1 MNFKVLSG
9 SSSWLAIVGASF
21 FWSWMD
27 RAMFGDSLYFAL
39 APLDGNL
46 SFSSELAQSSF
57 IVMLAASTAA
67 FIGFAA
73 LGKRRE
79 TSVWDV
85 KPTVAAAALGFV
97 GTVAILLSASV
108 GLTAPTLAGALVSG
122 LAMAAFNMS
131 WGRICV
137 AQGPVKAMTHI
148 SGAWALGLVINIL
161 TEGLVPGAEGVF
173 VAILP
178 LLSCALY
185 VLDARLQRV
194 ELYRIDEA
202 APAPER
208 IRPAARQVL
217 GVDVRFPL
225 FILVFCIAFG
235 LMCSFEIFTPSEG
248 APNSVI
254 DIVGLRGIVSLVF
267 FVAGLTALA
276 RHMETLFNA
285 CLSFMVFGLLAMT
298 VGLYT
303 NDLQGLTRVF
313 IPIGYAGFDILVWTL
328 IAFYAATTRTS
339 RLRIVAVAMGAE
351 QAGILAGQLIGIALG
366 GSANATN
373 NAVLMV
379 LSYLLLIAVMGL
391 ARLCTVLWRRH
402 RADEPRALSTVDEE
416 GGNAAC
422 MSGGPEADGEAETV
436 AVPTEPDNHLG
447 RFSDAYGLTNRE
459 RDIFALFAEGR
470 SAPYIAEMLV
480 LSENTVKTHLR
491 HIYTKCNLHN
501 RQELLDA
508 IEKFKE

>member
-39 APLDGNL
+39 EPLDGNL
-46 SFSSELAQSSF
+46 GFASELAQISF
-57 IVMLAASTAA
+57 IVMLAASAAA
-67 FIGFAA
+67 FVVFAA
-73 LGKRRE
+73 LGKRRAA
-79 TSVWDV
+79 SIWNV
-85 KPTVAAAALGFV
+85 KPTAMAAGLGFA
-97 GTVAILLSASV
+97 GNIAILLAASF
-108 GLTAPTLAGALVSG
+108 GLAVPTVAGALVSG

-148 SGAWALGLVINIL
+148 SGAWSLGLVINIL
-161 TEGLVPGAEGVF
+161 TEGLVPGAEGAFIAV
-173 VAILP
+173 LP

-185 VLDARLQRV
+185 IADARLQHV
-194 ELYRIDEA
+194 ELYRVDEA
-202 APAPER
+202 ALAPER
-208 IRPAARQVL
+208 IRPIARQVL

-235 LMCSFEIFTPSEG
+235 LMCSFEIFTPSEA
-248 APNSVI
+248 APSSVI

-276 RHMETLFNA
+276 RHMEMLFNA

-303 NDLQGLTRVF
+303 NDVQGLTRVF
-313 IPIGYAGFDILVWTL
+313 IPIGYAGFDILVWML
-328 IAFYAATTRTS
+328 VAFYAATTRTS
-339 RLRIVAVAMGAE
+339 LLRIVAVAMGAE

-366 GSANATN
+366 ASASAAN
-373 NAVLMV
+373 NAVLMM

-391 ARLCTVLWRRH
+391 ARLCTVLWRRQ
-402 RADEPRALSTVDEE
+402 RADEPAAARTADSEDGKSTPPSDEPAS
-416 GGNAAC
+416 AAKL
-422 MSGGPEADGEAETV
+422 AET
-436 AVPTEPDNHLG
+436 DDYLG

-501 RQELLDA
+501 RQDLLDA
-508 IEKFKE
+508 IETFKW

>member
-27 RAMFGDSLYFAL
+27 HAMFGDALYFAL
-39 APLDGNL
+39 TPGDGDL
-46 SFSSELAQSSF
+46 SRTLSLAQTSF
-57 IVMLAASTAA
+57 IVMLAASVAVFAVCALRARRAPAA
-67 FIGFAA
+67 P
-73 LGKRRE
+73 
-79 TSVWDV
+79 WNM
-85 KPTVAAAALGFV
+85 KPTVVAGALGFAGNAAILV
-97 GTVAILLSASV
+97 SASAGLAAPTVAGAFAS
-108 GLTAPTLAGALVSG
+108 GC
-122 LAMAAFNMS
+122 AMAVLNVS
-131 WGRICV
+131 WGRICM

-148 SGAWALGLVINIL
+148 SGAWALGLVLNIL
-161 TEGLVPGAEGVF
+161 AEGLTPVAEGVF
-173 VAILP
+173 IVLLP

-185 VLDARLQRV
+185 VADARLQHV
-194 ELYRIDEA
+194 ALYRVDEA
-202 APAPER
+202 AIDVPDRTRPAPLR
-208 IRPAARQVL
+208 VL

-235 LMCSFEIFTPSEG
+235 LMCSFEIFSPSET
-248 APNSVI
+248 APSSVF

-276 RHMETLFNA
+276 RHMELLFNA
-285 CLSFMVFGLLAMT
+285 CLSFMVFGVVAMT
-298 VGLYT
+298 IGLYT
-303 NDLQGLTRVF
+303 NDVQGLTRVF

-328 IAFYAATTRTS
+328 IAFYGATTCTPA
-339 RLRIVAVAMGAE
+339 LRIIAVAMGAE
-351 QAGILAGQLIGIALG
+351 QAGILGGQLIGTALG
-366 GSANATN
+366 GAANAAN
-373 NAVLMV
+373 NVVLMV

-391 ARLCTVLWRRH
+391 ARLCTVLWRRQ
-402 RADEPRALSTVDEE
+402 RVDEANAVQADDAGDAHAPGDATDRAE
-416 GGNAAC
+416 GDAHLDRF
-422 MSGGPEADGEAETV
+422 AD
-436 AVPTEPDNHLG
+436 
-447 RFSDAYGLTNRE
+447 SYGLTRRE

-508 IEKFKE
+508 IDAFKQ

>member
-1 MNFKVLSG
+1 MNFNVLSG

-27 RAMFGDSLYFAL
+27 HAMFGDALYFAL
-39 APLDGNL
+39 TPGDGDL
-46 SFSSELAQSSF
+46 SRALSLAQTSF
-57 IVMLAASTAA
+57 IVMLAASVAV
-67 FIGFAA
+67 FVVCA
-73 LGKRRE
+73 LRARRAPA
-79 TSVWDV
+79 TPWNM
-85 KPTVAAAALGFV
+85 KPTVVAAALGFAGNAAILV
-97 GTVAILLSASV
+97 SASAGLAAPTVA
-108 GLTAPTLAGALVSG
+108 GAFVSG
-122 LAMAAFNMS
+122 CAMAALNVS

-148 SGAWALGLVINIL
+148 SGAWALGLVLNIL
-161 TEGLVPGAEGVF
+161 AEGLTPVAEGVF
-173 VAILP
+173 IALLP

-185 VLDARLQRV
+185 VADARLQHV
-194 ELYRIDEA
+194 ALYRVDEA
-202 APAPER
+202 AGDAPDRTRPAPL
-208 IRPAARQVL
+208 QVL

-235 LMCSFEIFTPSEG
+235 LMCSFEIFSPPETAPS
-248 APNSVI
+248 SVF

-276 RHMETLFNA
+276 RHMELLFNA
-285 CLSFMVFGLLAMT
+285 CLSFMVFGVVAMT
-298 VGLYT
+298 IGLYT
-303 NDLQGLTRVF
+303 NDVQGLTRVF

-328 IAFYAATTRTS
+328 IAFYGSTTRTPS
-339 RLRIVAVAMGAE
+339 LRIIAVAMGAE
-351 QAGILAGQLIGIALG
+351 QAGILGGQLIGIALG
-366 GSANATN
+366 GAANAAN
-373 NAVLMV
+373 NVVLMV

-391 ARLCTVLWRRH
+391 ARLCTVLWRRQ
-402 RADEPRALSTVDEE
+402 RVDEA
-416 GGNAAC
+416 NA
-422 MSGGPEADGEAETV
+422 MQVDDADGEGDA
-436 AVPTEPDNHLG
+436 AGDAHLD
-447 RFSDAYGLTNRE
+447 RFADSYGLTNRE

-508 IEKFKE
+508 IEAFKQ